1 LKNLMWLLQWMLKAA
16 IFFTLFAFALNN
28 QDDAVV
34 HFFFG
39 TQWRAPLV
47 LVVLAAFTCGV
58 AVGVLGMV
66 PRWWRQRRV
75 ARQAQARVEG
85 TGPASPAT
93 PAPAPAPTPAAT
105 TDPSVD
111 TAHGV

>member
-1 LKNLMWLLQWMLKAA
+1 MKNLMWLLQWILKAA

-47 LVVLAAFTCGV
+47 LVVLAAFACGV

-66 PRWWRQRRV
+66 PRWWRQHKV
-75 ARQAQARVEG
+75 ARQAQAQAAG
-85 TGPASPAT
+85 AAAPTA
-93 PAPAPAPTPAAT
+93 APAPATTPAAPPAQGAST
-105 TDPSVD
+105 VDPS
-111 TAHGV
+111 HGV